1 MDAPSGVNRVY
12 RSALITVVL
21 AFAGCAEPLPP
32 EFVSKEHK
40 FRVRFGGVP
49 TAFDR
54 PDNGIP
60 SKLYTLAT
68 PDGAY
73 TVRAYDLPVT
83 AEQAREASTKL
94 LDEAK
99 RDLIRSVGG
108 TETSSESVVL
118 SGKYAGRAFAATA
131 SGPQAGLLRGR
142 VWLVGTR
149 LYKVSAF
156 GTPVFAE
163 SPAATAFLE
172 SFAVSE

>member
-1 MDAPSGVNRVY
+1 MY
-12 RSALITVVL
+12 RRTLVIVVL
-21 AFAGCAEPLPP
+21 AFVGCAEPQPP

-68 PDGAY
+68 ADGAY

-83 AEQAREASTKL
+83 AEQAAEASTKL

-99 RDLIRSVGG
+99 NDLIRSVGG
-108 TETSSESVVL
+108 TETSSESLVL
-118 SGKYAGRAFAATA
+118 AGRYAGRAFTATA
-131 SGPQAGLLRGR
+131 AAPQAGALRAR
-142 VWLVGTR
+142 VYLVGTR
-149 LYKVSAF
+149 LYKVSVF
-156 GTPVFAE
+156 GTPAFTEA
-163 SPAATAFLE
+163 PAAGAFLE
-172 SFAVSE
+172 SFGVNGAAQ